1 VEVWLKEQRTYLA
14 NRIRLV
20 QTPAPSK
27 KKKNNKDQNEVYIK
41 ILYTNIEIT
50 VSNKVHIEHIF

>member
-1 VEVWLKEQRTYLA
+1 VAQRAENLLGKQDTLSS
-14 NRIRLV
+14 NSSTI
-20 QTPAPSK
+20 K